1 MDTSEFPDNVIL
13 LGEKSKEFVQH
24 ELDTT
29 DAFLFL
35 SRYTGEGFSNALAE
49 AMSHSLPCVV
59 SDWAANADMIE
70 NKGGIV
76 LKNYDVKDVVEAIKK
91 IESSETRR
99 KMGNWNYNKIKTAY
113 SDSVVTNMYV
123 DAYEKLVK

>member
-1 MDTSEFPDNVIL
+1 
-13 LGEKSKEFVQH
+13 
-24 ELDTT
+24 
-29 DAFLFL
+29 
-35 SRYTGEGFSNALAE
+35 
-49 AMSHSLPCVV
+49 
-59 SDWAANADMIE
+59 MIE